1 MESIAKTYFD
11 GEFFNVKDTLECGQ
25 IFRFTP
31 YQQGYLV
38 FSCDKCAYCYND
50 QENAFIVTKT
60 QDKEYFSN
68 FFDIERDYSKITQS
82 AIDTGIEILSIS
94 ANLGKGIRILNQ
106 NAEETLF
113 SFIISQNNNIPRIK
127 KSIEKLCQG
136 LGEKHVFDG
145 VEYYGFPTAEKMS
158 QAPLGFYK
166 EIGLGYRAEYVK
178 KLAEKIVQGY
188 SISQLKSLSTE
199 QLKKSLIG
207 LYGVGPKVADCV
219 SLFGFHR
226 SDSFPVDTWIDKVY
240 KEHFNGT
247 ITDRNKIS
255 KWFTDLFKE
264 NSGYYQQYLF
274 YYKRSLEKQK

>member
-1 MESIAKTYFD
+1 MQTMVFDSQYF
-11 GEFFNVKDTLECGQ
+11 NIKDTLECGQ
-25 IFRFTP
+25 IFRYTP
-31 YQQGYLV
+31 YKKGYLV
-38 FSCDKCAYCYND
+38 FSCDKCAYCYN
-50 QENAFIVTKT
+50 QGESAVIQTPI
-60 QDKEYFSN
+60 QDKDYFNN
-68 FFDIERDYSKITQS
+68 FFDVERDYSTIVKS
-82 AIDTGIEILSIS
+82 AIDTGVEILSVS

-106 NAEETLF
+106 DAVETLF

-136 LGEKHVFDG
+136 LGEEKEFEG
-145 VEYYGFPTAEKMS
+145 IKYYAFPMVEKMS
-158 QAPLGFYK
+158 QAPLEFYK

-178 KLAEKIVQGY
+178 KLAEKIVQGF
-188 SISQLKSLSTE
+188 SVNSLKELATNELKSVLTS
-199 QLKKSLIG
+199 

-240 KEHFNGT
+240 KEHFNGSL
-247 ITDRNKIS
+247 TDRNKIS

-274 YYKRSLEKQK
+274 YYKRSLEKQN